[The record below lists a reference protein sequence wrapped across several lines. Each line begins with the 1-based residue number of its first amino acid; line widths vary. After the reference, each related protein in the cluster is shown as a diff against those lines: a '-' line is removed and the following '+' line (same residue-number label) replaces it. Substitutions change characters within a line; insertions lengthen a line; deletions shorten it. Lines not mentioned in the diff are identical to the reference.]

1 MLSEKELKQHYREC
15 WQSTVKELQDLS
27 KYVNY
32 LEKKLMCV
40 LGPKNK
46 EFDDN
51 TKFHFSNIL
60 RKSYYENRDV
70 YQIKHSLLTYYNHEK
85 GE

>member
-1 MLSEKELKQHYREC
+1 MY
-15 WQSTVKELQDLS
+15 
-27 KYVNY
+27 
-32 LEKKLMCV
+32 V

-60 RKSYYENRDV
+60 RKSYYENRDI